1 MTPND
6 ALRDFVLPIF
16 IILGSVDLEVLV
28 PRRGTLP
35 VGDREG
41 VPLNYGCCLGT
52 VCTFFQGTNGQE
64 KEPLFWQKSL
74 TQVIK
79 RRAGRGI
86 TDMQV
91 THLVPNF
98 SGKMTRAAILA

>member
-52 VCTFFQGTNGQE
+52 VCTFSKGPMG
-64 KEPLFWQKSL
+64 K
-74 TQVIK
+74 K
-79 RRAGRGI
+79 RNHYSGRN
-86 TDMQV
+86 
-91 THLVPNF
+91 H
-98 SGKMTRAAILA
+98 